1 MVDGI
6 EIVDDDDGW
15 DDCVSNVNKSTE
27 TKEAESVENICDDD
41 GDMTGCSLHGYWDTR
56 QSCDT
61 DLNMWSPLVTTGV
74 HPDHCLNIL
83 SAQLHYKQWPM
94 LDTMIPSHITVAQ
107 LSPAR
112 DIK

>member
-74 HPDHCLNIL
+74 QPDHCLNIL
-83 SAQLHYKQWPM
+83 SAQLSSAP
-94 LDTMIPSHITVAQ
+94 L
-107 LSPAR
+107 
-112 DIK
+112 

>member
-61 DLNMWSPLVTTGV
+61 DLNMWSPLECSLTIVSTSSQ
-74 HPDHCLNIL
+74 L
-83 SAQLHYKQWPM
+83 SLAQLHYKQWPM